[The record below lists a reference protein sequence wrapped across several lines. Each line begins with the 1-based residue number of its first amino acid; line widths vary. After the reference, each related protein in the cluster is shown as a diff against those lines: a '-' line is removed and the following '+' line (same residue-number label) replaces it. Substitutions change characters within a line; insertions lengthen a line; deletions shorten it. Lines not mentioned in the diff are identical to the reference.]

1 MSPRR
6 QSSSSTISVSS
17 KTSSNSS
24 ADKKTKK
31 LSNEVRLSAYGCT
44 DVGVVRS
51 NNEDNFLLSDLAT
64 GAQIAG
70 EEINNQKISKRGT
83 LLVISDG
90 MGGAQAGEVASAM
103 AVAAVRSELMKSVA
117 SRPVEEQLIKAVQR
131 ANYLIWRESQDN
143 SAKSGMGATLTA
155 ALIRDGKAYI
165 AEVGDSRAYLIRGDS
180 ILQVTMDQS
189 LVELLILAGELSRE
203 EAEHAP
209 IKNVILQAM
218 GTQQEVKVALTGVDL
233 RRGDYLLLCSDG
245 LSNKVT
251 ETEMLKFT
259 LKASSME
266 MACKQLIELAKRRGG
281 EDNITVIIGQF
292 EGDGLAPQIE
302 EVDFENS
309 VHSIVSFYPTPEEDT
324 QTPEARTQ
332 PLSDPIM

>member
-6 QSSSSTISVSS
+6 QSSIPISSTNSNH
-17 KTSSNSS
+17 SNS
-24 ADKKTKK
+24 DKKTKR

-44 DVGVVRS
+44 DVGVVRT

-103 AVAAVRSELMKSVA
+103 AVAAVRSELLKSVA
-117 SRPVEEQLIKAVQR
+117 SRPVEEQFIKAVQR
-131 ANYLIWRESQDN
+131 ANYLIWKESQDN
-143 SAKSGMGATLTA
+143 SSKSGMGATLTA
-155 ALIRDGKAYI
+155 VLIRDNKAYI
-165 AEVGDSRAYLIRGDS
+165 AEVGDSRAYLIRGES
-180 ILQVTMDQS
+180 ILQVTIDQS

-233 RRGDYLLLCSDG
+233 RRSDYLLLCSDG

-251 ETEMLKFT
+251 EAEMLKFT

-292 EGDGLAPQIE
+292 DGDGLAPQLQ
-302 EVDFENS
+302 DTHFENS
-309 VHSIVSFYPTPEEDT
+309 VHSIVSFYPTPDEDS
-324 QTPEARTQ
+324 QAPESRTQ
-332 PLSDPIM
+332 PLSDPMLG

>member
-6 QSSSSTISVSS
+6 L
-17 KTSSNSS
+17 SSNSNNS
-24 ADKKTKK
+24 GVDKKTKK
-31 LSNEVRLSAYGCT
+31 LSNEVRLNAYGCT

-51 NNEDNFLLSDLAT
+51 NNEDSFLLSDLAT
-64 GAQIAG
+64 GAQISG
-70 EEINNQKISKRGT
+70 EEINNQKVSKRGT
-83 LLVISDG
+83 LLIISDG

-117 SRPVEEQLIKAVQR
+117 SRPAEEQLIKAVQR
-131 ANYLIWRESQDN
+131 ANYLIWKESQDN

-155 ALIRDGKAYI
+155 ALVRDGKAYI
-165 AEVGDSRAYLIRGDS
+165 AEVGDSRAYLIRGES
-180 ILQVTMDQS
+180 ILQVTIDQS

-218 GTQQEVKVALTGVDL
+218 GTQQEIKVALTGIDL

-251 ETEMLKFT
+251 EAEMLKFT
-259 LKASSME
+259 LKASSIE

-281 EDNITVIIGQF
+281 EDNITIIICAFDGEGLIPQSQDNHF
-292 EGDGLAPQIE
+292 ER
-302 EVDFENS
+302 S
-309 VHSIVSFYPTPEEDT
+309 VHSIVSFYPTVEEESVS
-324 QTPEARTQ
+324 PEAKTQ
-332 PLSDPIM
+332 PLSNS